1 MTLSEI
7 SIRRPVFTTMVTL
20 GLLALG
26 YIGYTRLGTDLY
38 PDVSMPFVT
47 IAVPYPGAAPEAVE
61 REILEPIE
69 DAVVAINGVDRV
81 NAFARDNVGFVAVIF
96 KMSVDFDQAANDV
109 REKLDAVTA
118 RLPSAA
124 QKPIMSRA
132 DIGAAPILIY
142 AASAPLPSDEVRR
155 LTEDVIKPAL
165 ERVEGVAKVDVVGGR
180 EREIQVELDA
190 LALES
195 YRLSPFQVYQK
206 IQAENATIPA
216 GHYFTGGAGSAG
228 DAYEVG
234 VRTIGEVNSVRDI
247 EEILIHASADGRQ
260 IRVKD
265 VARVVDGFAE
275 QRTLIRANG
284 HDAVAFQVVKTSGG
298 NTVKVADEVKRV
310 LAALPMPSG
319 LEARLLIDQ
328 STFIKEN
335 AHEVEIAIVFGG
347 AMAIL
352 IILLFMMDLRST
364 FISAL
369 ALPTAVIGTFLM
381 MYALGFT
388 LNMLTLLGLSLA
400 IGLLIDD
407 AVVVRENIFRHLE
420 MGETPMVAAEKGTRE
435 ITLAVLATTMTIVA
449 VFVPVAF
456 MEGIVGQFFR
466 QFGLTVTAA
475 VLLSMWVAFTLDPML
490 SARLARSVDREEESR
505 HKGLSGFVKRHLG
518 AVFAAN
524 DRAYGRLLGWTVR
537 HPFAVFGLAIGLLVG
552 SFALAARIGMD
563 FMSPE
568 DRGQFIINVEFP
580 PEMSL
585 PETSRRSLEIEQRLL
600 KDARFHTVYS
610 TIGPD
615 GEVNKARYRIDVGPK
630 WLRPDGVEALKVVA
644 RELAAQAPDS
654 TVTAENPPMIEGL
667 GAWYPIMVSIG
678 GPDYAVLEPT
688 AQKVASIL
696 RSTAGAADV
705 KVDHQP
711 GKREM
716 RVVPDRDLAARAG
729 LPMALLGFNV
739 RVAMEGEKAGKMR
752 DKDPD
757 GHDRETDIR
766 VRLRAEDRAS
776 PDALAHIPLSSDAKD
791 PMTPVVAGMPPPPPK
806 VVRIG
811 DVASVAEGIAPSR
824 IVRDNRERRIVV
836 SASAV
841 GRPLGDLFADVKPR
855 IDALTPPGY
864 VIEYL
869 GTVKDMQDSNES
881 FGLAFGL
888 AILFIY
894 LVLASQFESFL
905 HPLTIML
912 SLPLALVGAL
922 LGLYLYGAPLSMG
935 SQIGIILLMGLVTK
949 NAILLIDSALV
960 FQREGMTP
968 RDAILAAG
976 PRRLRPILM
985 TSAAM
990 VLGML
995 PTAMSN
1001 GSGSEFRAP
1010 MAIAVIGGVISS
1022 TMLTL
1027 IVVPTVYLGIE
1038 WLRGLFRR
1046 RAPAVPAGVVGTSTA
1061 LLLALGAAAA
1071 FAPGAAQAARIT
1083 LPEAY
1088 DAALKHN
1095 PDLALAA
1102 EQVRRAEVDVRRAW
1116 AYFLPQ
1122 AKVQGSYTWYDEEL
1136 EFEFALPPNLAALA
1150 GDIPPMKIQES
1161 PTFQWQGQVI
1171 LPLVNLEGLAALK
1184 ASRKGVEANEH
1195 IVTAARQE
1203 VLMAVAY
1210 VYHTI
1215 AALDRAAAAAAEG
1228 IVNAKETL
1236 RVAEAQRAAET
1247 ATELGVVRAQAALA
1261 EAEALVIEIR
1271 SGREAACAGLTRL
1284 TGLTGDVEVD
1294 AVTPATTPPSGSLD
1308 TWLEEARGARAELRA
1323 VEAQVAAVEALDGGY
1338 WATYLPTIAGQAT
1351 YWQTTNEG
1359 LTGQGD
1365 GANWGLVAEWKLY
1378 DGGLREATVR
1388 ERESH
1393 VRSAR
1398 LERERRLAALRE
1410 EIARAAAEARSA
1422 LAGLETARRYAALAE
1437 KGQKL
1442 AQAAYAA
1449 GTVTNLEVSEANA
1462 LRMKAAAGLAQAEVK
1477 AALSA
1482 LAFEKALG
1490 RGVGRS
1496 GMGPSGALDGP

>member
-1 MTLSEI
+1 
-7 SIRRPVFTTMVTL
+7 MVTL

-26 YIGYTRLGTDLY
+26 YVGYGRLGTDLY

-47 IAVPYPGAAPEAVE
+47 IAIPYPGAAPEAVE

-81 NAFARDNVGFVAVIF
+81 NAFARDNVGFVAVVF

-124 QKPIMSRA
+124 EKPIMSRA

-195 YRLSPFQVYQK
+195 YRLSPFQVFQK

-216 GHYFTGGAGSAG
+216 GHYFTGGTG
-228 DAYEVG
+228 DALEVG

-247 EEILIHASADGRQ
+247 EDILIHASADGRQ
-260 IRVKD
+260 IRVED
-265 VARVVDGFAE
+265 VARVIDGFAE

-298 NTVKVADEVKRV
+298 NTVKVAEEVKRV

-420 MGETPMVAAEKGTRE
+420 MGEPPMVAAEKGTRE

-490 SARLARSVDREEESR
+490 SARLARSIDREEESR

-518 AVFAAN
+518 ALFAAN
-524 DRAYGRLLGWTVR
+524 DRAYGRVLGWTVR

-580 PEMSL
+580 PETSL
-585 PETSRRSLEIEQRLL
+585 PETSRRSLDIEQRLL
-600 KDARFHTVYS
+600 TDPRFQIVYS

-630 WLRPDGVEALKVVA
+630 WLRPEGVEQLKVVA
-644 RELAAQAPDS
+644 REIAATAPES
-654 TVTAENPPMIEGL
+654 IVTAENPPMIEGL

-705 KVDHQP
+705 KIDYQP
-711 GKREM
+711 GRREM

-729 LPMALLGFNV
+729 QPMALLGFNV
-739 RVAMEGEKAGKMR
+739 RVAMAGEKAGKMR
-752 DKDPD
+752 DKDPE

-766 VRLRAEDRAS
+766 VRLRALDRAS
-776 PDALAHIPLSSDAKD
+776 PEAIARIPLSSDARD
-791 PMTPVVAGMPPPPPK
+791 PMTPVVAGMPPPPPR
-806 VVRIG
+806 VVHIG
-811 DVASVAEGIAPSR
+811 DVASVSEGVAPSR

-841 GRPLGDLFADVKPR
+841 DRPLGDLFADVKPR

-960 FQREGMTP
+960 FQREGMSP
-968 RDAILAAG
+968 REAILAAG

-995 PTAMSN
+995 PTALSN

-1022 TMLTL
+1022 TLLTL
-1027 IVVPTVYLGIE
+1027 IVVPTVYLGVE

-1046 RAPAVPAGVVGTSTA
+1046 RPSPTAGAVGT
-1061 LLLALGAAAA
+1061 AAVCLFA
-1071 FAPGAAQAARIT
+1071 FAGPSLLPARAHAAPVT
-1083 LPEAY
+1083 LAEAY
-1088 DAALKHN
+1088 EAALKHN
-1095 PDLALAA
+1095 TDLALAA
-1102 EQVRRAEVDVRRAW
+1102 EQVRRAEVDVSRAW

-1122 AKVQGSYTWYDEEL
+1122 AKLQGSYTWYDEEL

-1150 GDIPPMKIQES
+1150 GEIPPMKIQES
-1161 PTFQWQGQVI
+1161 PTFQWQGQVV

-1184 ASRKGVEANEH
+1184 ATRKGVEAHEQ
-1195 IVTAARQE
+1195 VVEAARQE
-1203 VLMAVAY
+1203 VLMAVAH

-1215 AALDRAAAAAAEG
+1215 GALDRAAAAAQEG

-1271 SGREAACAGLTRL
+1271 SGRASACAGLTRL
-1284 TGLTGDVEVD
+1284 TGLSGEVEVEAVPLD
-1294 AVTPATTPPSGSLD
+1294 ATGPEGSPEAWE
-1308 TWLEEARGARAELRA
+1308 TEARGARADLRA
-1323 VEAQVAAVEALDGGY
+1323 VEAQVAAAEALDGGY

-1388 ERESH
+1388 ERESG
-1393 VRSAR
+1393 VRTAR
-1398 LERERRLAALRE
+1398 LERARRQAMVRE
-1410 EIARAAAEARSA
+1410 ELERAAAEARSA
-1422 LAGLETARRYAALAE
+1422 LAGLETARKYAALAE

-1442 AQAAYAA
+1442 AQVAYAA

-1477 AALSA
+1477 AALA
-1482 LAFEKALG
+1482 QLAFHKALG
-1490 RGVGRS
+1490 RPVAR
-1496 GMGPSGALDGP
+1496 